1 MPFVPSWSLIVASL
15 LSVSAAMA
23 APPPGQSAL
32 LNGMH
37 DIEALVWMQGAT
49 AGCDKGWIT
58 DLRYIGTSGTPGAAC
73 HAAARAAGVS
83 IIQRLDVSG
92 SESYPHDPAQAAG
105 YAQTFASY
113 ASQCPDTHVWIV
125 GNEPNFTVHKSD
137 PDCSSSAYASA
148 YVAVHQ
154 KVHALPGHA
163 ADLVLVASNSPYSPG
178 CLHSLRSII
187 DAIKAQGVT
196 PDGFALHAY
205 TRAGDGAS
213 LSASLVTSTQT
224 QVDTTIDECPGG
236 ATWNDTWHSHF
247 RIYRDYIG
255 VIESRGLA
263 GKAVF
268 ITESGNACD
277 PGGAG
282 KACYPNADVGYFQA
296 LYAEADAHNKSAAT
310 LTKIRAI
317 TPYRWTKNDDG
328 TGRDF
333 AIGDRPALLADL
345 KKAFAKSYAWTT
357 PDCTAP
363 PASCVGD
370 EDCAGATLCDL
381 GSARCVATQAC
392 ALDGSCKSGEL
403 CRSGSFDCVPTL
415 RGTAAL
421 DVVPAAPAPQ
431 AAILLDAHA
440 VDGYANVG
448 MRLHGPSGELTTTW
462 KGHEKVGAE
471 NHWRYDA
478 TLAGQGTYRATF
490 RADPAASTIYAIRYF
505 NVGTVVPPPK
515 ADAGP
520 SIDTGA
526 VDGPSPAQDGQ
537 RDSVG
542 PAKRDAG
549 SAGAQLG
556 GGCGCRVEGA
566 TPALSLWGLLLAGV
580 LWLRRWR
587 RGGRSG

>member
-1 MPFVPSWSLIVASL
+1 MSRAGSWSLVVLLLIMSSAS
-15 LSVSAAMA
+15 A

-37 DIEALVWMQGAT
+37 DIEALAWMQGAT

-73 HAAARAAGVS
+73 HADARAAGIS

-92 SESYPHDPAQAAG
+92 SESYPHDPAQAPG
-105 YAQTFASY
+105 YAQAFAAY
-113 ASQCPDTHVWIV
+113 AAQCADTHVWIV
-125 GNEPNFTVHKSD
+125 GNEPNFTVQKSD
-137 PDCSSSAYASA
+137 PDCSSSAYAAA

-178 CLHSLRSII
+178 CLQSLRSII
-187 DAIKAQGVT
+187 DAIEAQGVT

-205 TRAGDGAS
+205 TRAGDGAT
-213 LSASLVTSTQT
+213 LTAALVGSTQT

-263 GKAVF
+263 GKPVF
-268 ITESGNACD
+268 ISESGNACD

-296 LYAEADAHNKSAAT
+296 LYAEADAHNKSAT
-310 LTKIRAI
+310 TQTKIRAI

-333 AIGDRPALLADL
+333 AIGDRPALLSDL
-345 KKAFAKSYAWTT
+345 QQAFAQGYAWTT

-363 PASCVGD
+363 MSCAGD

-381 GSARCVATQAC
+381 GSARCVATQKC

-403 CRSGSFDCVPTL
+403 CRSGSFDCVPAL
-415 RGTAAL
+415 RGAAAL
-421 DVVPAAPAPQ
+421 DVVPAAPTPQ

-440 VDGYANVG
+440 PDGYANVG
-448 MRLHGPSGELTTTW
+448 MRLHGPSGELTTSW
-462 KGHEKVGAE
+462 KGHEKVGAD

-478 TLAGQGTYRATF
+478 TLVGGGTYRATF

-505 NVGTVVPPPK
+505 NVGAVVPPK
-515 ADAGP
+515 VDAGP
-520 SIDTGA
+520 APDGGTVDAASPT
-526 VDGPSPAQDGQ
+526 DGPSSGDGVASP
-537 RDSVG
+537 R
-542 PAKRDAG
+542 RDAS

-556 GGCGCRVEGA
+556 GGCGCRVEGEM
-566 TPALSLWGLLLAGV
+566 PPLSPLFFVLAAIA
-580 LWLRRWR
+580 LRRR
-587 RGGRSG
+587 RTAR